1 MDWKTERSLRIQY
14 IYISFN
20 NFAALY
26 YFIFYVIC
34 VSISKR
40 EMNHIVLISIIRSRR
55 AVITI

>member
-1 MDWKTERSLRIQY
+1 MDWKTERSLR
-14 IYISFN
+14 ISFN

>member
-20 NFAALY
+20 NFASLY

-40 EMNHIVLISIIRSRR
+40 EMNHIVLISNIRSRR
-55 AVITI
+55 ALITI